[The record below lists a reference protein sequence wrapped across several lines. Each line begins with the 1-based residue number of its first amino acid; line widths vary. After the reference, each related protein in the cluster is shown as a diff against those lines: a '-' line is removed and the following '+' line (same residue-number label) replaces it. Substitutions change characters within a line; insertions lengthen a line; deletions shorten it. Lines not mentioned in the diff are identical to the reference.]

1 MEIEKDDLL
10 PNKKPEQW
18 IDIEEDAKILKKEE
32 PKKKKEEKEKI
43 DIFND
48 PLLPEEPVRKG
59 WGSEKKKVK
68 GGSFNGDKDMIDDE

>member
-10 PNKKPEQW
+10 PNKKPEQR

-48 PLLPEEPVRKG
+48 PLLPEEPV
-59 WGSEKKKVK
+59 
-68 GGSFNGDKDMIDDE
+68 